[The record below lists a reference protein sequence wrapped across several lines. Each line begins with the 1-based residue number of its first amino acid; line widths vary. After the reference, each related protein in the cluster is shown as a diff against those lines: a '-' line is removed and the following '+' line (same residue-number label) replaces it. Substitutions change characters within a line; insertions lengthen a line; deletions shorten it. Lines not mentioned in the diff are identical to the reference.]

1 MKLINL
7 INNERVTLQTNTG
20 NILVLQPKDENFFE
34 IFDTNRP
41 NESPLVL
48 EWKDFDNEDD
58 VEFFECVG
66 IFHSKAFMAKTKI
79 ETFII
84 YRRAPWPR
92 VS

>member
-41 NESPLVL
+41 NLQLLL

-66 IFHSKAFMAKTKI
+66 IFHSKAFMAKTNV
-79 ETFII
+79 ETFRI